1 MNALASEFV
10 AAMSPLPAPGSVLDR
25 ANFFGLIETAISVAE
40 PGSVPVLMLIELA
53 WRAAT
58 TDVYG
63 AEQTARLL
71 SAAPSRIAEALAG
84 NGFVCA
90 LRETRLAVLAASD
103 SSTPVSALADAILA
117 SLACPVLNDEL
128 ARVPDPVLASAEWGT
143 DGETPEELF
152 VAADLALHALLR
164 RQGPPDAQAAMTEAA
179 DRQAAP
185 SPAQANPILSGLRFR
200 RSPLQ

>member
-1 MNALASEFV
+1 
-10 AAMSPLPAPGSVLDR
+10 VLDR
-25 ANFFGLIETAISVAE
+25 SSFFGLIETAISVAE

-53 WRAAT
+53 WRDAT

-71 SAAPSRIAEALAG
+71 EAAPSRIASALEG

-103 SSTPVSALADAILA
+103 SRMPVAALAGTILSSLA
-117 SLACPVLNDEL
+117 SPVLPDEP
-128 ARVPDPVLASAEWGT
+128 ARAPDPVLASAEWGS

-164 RQGPPDAQAAMTEAA
+164 AQASQDAQLHAPLDMTDAAG
-179 DRQAAP
+179 DQAP
-185 SPAQANPILSGLRFR
+185 QGIVTNGLRFR

>member
-1 MNALASEFV
+1 MNALSSEFV
-10 AAMSPLPAPGSVLDR
+10 AAMSPIPFPGSVLDR
-25 ANFFGLIETAISVAE
+25 SSFFGLIETAISVAE

-53 WRAAT
+53 WHNAT

-71 SAAPSRIAEALAG
+71 EAAPSRIASALEG

-90 LRETRLAVLAASD
+90 LREARLAVLAASD
-103 SSTPVSALADAILA
+103 SRMPVAALAGTILSSLA
-117 SLACPVLNDEL
+117 SPVLPDEP
-128 ARVPDPVLASAEWGT
+128 ARAPDPVLASAEWGS

-164 RQGPPDAQAAMTEAA
+164 AQASQDAQLHAPLDMTDAAGDQPPQGIVT
-179 DRQAAP
+179 
-185 SPAQANPILSGLRFR
+185 NGLRFR